1 MIKSCLLCKN
11 YCVHPCQ
18 CEHCER
24 YDRFR
29 ISEEGKALYQ
39 EILDTGFKLG
49 FHQCN
54 KREMEKKE
62 GV

>member
-24 YDRFR
+24 YDKFR
-29 ISEEGKALYQ
+29 ISEEGIVLYK
-39 EILDTGFKLG
+39 EILNLGYMQGFRSG
-49 FHQCN
+49 
-54 KREMEKKE
+54 KREKTKKGE
-62 GV
+62 